1 MRLEEL
7 AMSIEENKRIILG
20 FFENLS
26 AGNGEAILGALAD
39 SATWWVQGNFQLS
52 GTKSKKEFAALVGDL
67 GAKIDGGL
75 RVTPKGITAE
85 GERVA
90 VEAESYAKMK
100 NGKTYQNT
108 YHFLFI
114 VRDGKIQSVKEYLD
128 TIHANAVLCS

>member
-1 MRLEEL
+1 MLEEL

-39 SATWWVQGNFQLS
+39 SATWWVQGNFPLS

-75 RVTPKGITAE
+75 RVKPKGITAE

>member
-1 MRLEEL
+1 
-7 AMSIEENKRIILG
+7 MSIEDNKRLILG

-26 AGNGEAILGALAD
+26 AGKGDAVLGTLAD
-39 SATWWVQGNFQLS
+39 SATWWVQGNFPLS
-52 GTKSKKEFAALVGDL
+52 GTKTKAQFAALVGEL
-67 GAKIDGGL
+67 GSKIDGGL

-85 GERVA
+85 GDRVA
-90 VEAESYAKMK
+90 VEAESLAKMK